1 MLPAWVSQQDR
12 QWILNSG
19 CKRRSVWSEISGSWF
34 WNLNS
39 FFCGKTCH
47 KPLHY
52 RKYIFLSFLIS
63 VRVSVDVYS
72 KQSEVGDDRWLIFP
86 VLHSTHVWNPH
97 FLVAPS
103 SIRETS
109 RCQCRQCSQIALGPE
124 ISFTIPR
131 SDPSPAWSA
140 EKWSQG
146 DTFERYVWEYLTCLD
161 VEWCRISM
169 NMV

>member
-1 MLPAWVSQQDR
+1 MLPAWVSQQNR

-47 KPLHY
+47 KPLDY

-63 VRVSVDVYS
+63 VSVDVYS

-97 FLVAPS
+97 FLAAPRS
-103 SIRETS
+103 TRETS
-109 RCQCRQCSQIALGPE
+109 RCQRRQCSQIALGPE

-140 EKWSQG
+140 EKMVARRHIWKI
-146 DTFERYVWEYLTCLD
+146 CLG
-161 VEWCRISM
+161 VP
-169 NMV
+169 

>member
-1 MLPAWVSQQDR
+1 MLPAWVPQQHR

-19 CKRRSVWSEISGSWF
+19 CKRRSVWSEISIRWT
-34 WNLNS
+34 WNLNL
-39 FFCGKTCH
+39 FFFGAK
-47 KPLHY
+47 
-52 RKYIFLSFLIS
+52 ILIS
-63 VRVSVDVYS
+63 VSVDVAE
-72 KQSEVGDDRWLIFP
+72 QSEVGDDRWLIFP